1 MASLGVSIV
10 LSLVSH
16 ITAPINNASQ
26 SITRLE
32 NRLHSLRRSQQLLN
46 QNLQRRTALRGQL
59 MDAAALGLGLAV
71 PIREAIKFESVMAD
85 VKKVVDFKQPQG
97 FEQLGETLKQ
107 LTRTIPVTATGLAE
121 IAASGG
127 QLGIGEQ
134 DLPQFVTT
142 VAKMSTAFD
151 MLPSA
156 AGDAMAKLSN
166 IYKIPIEQMTNL
178 GDVINHLSD
187 NSAAKARDMVSA
199 LSRIGGTARQF
210 GLASHQ
216 AAALSNA
223 FIALGKEPEVAGTA
237 INAMLQ
243 KLQNASGQTKAFI
256 KALDKVGY
264 SARDLED
271 AIAQDAQGAL
281 FEFLTTLE
289 KLDKQQRANV
299 LSDLFGME
307 YSDDVSLLV
316 GSLDT
321 YRKALGLVGD
331 KTKYTGSMQREFEN
345 RSKTTANN
353 LILMRNGLTEIAI
366 NLGTLLL
373 PPLNKVINYIRELTV
388 KMTEFAKEHPAV
400 TKAIV
405 GITAVLILG
414 KVAAIGCG
422 YAWTFFRGGILAGI
436 VALNRGRLAL
446 MLYNRHLSAHRR
458 LTILSQI
465 TGLSRAEVMNRRFTR
480 SLVAGRGVV
489 RSMGV
494 AMWGAA
500 TGGLKALLL
509 GLRALTVGLLTTPI
523 GWIIMAITA
532 AGVAIY
538 KYWDHVKAFIG
549 GVVEGFNAAINP
561 IKESLAP
568 LASLFNW
575 IGDSISWV
583 VEAISNLFTPV
594 NATTEELASAADIG
608 RRFGEFIAKGVNIAV
623 EAIGKLIDGIR
634 WVLDNMSKVVAAGQN
649 VGKSISNKVS
659 GAVDSVTSG
668 VSSAWNWAFGDDD
681 EEQSQ
686 PIKKQQVQPIKPAAN
701 TVNQTNTSNITIVQQ
716 PGEDSEAL
724 ARRVVQEEM
733 KAKERQAQ
741 ARRRGALYDV
751 G

>member
-1 MASLGVSIV
+1 MPSLGVSIV
-10 LSLVSH
+10 LSLTSH
-16 ITAPINNASQ
+16 IASPAAAASQ
-26 SITRLE
+26 SIARLE
-32 NRLHSLRRSQQLLN
+32 TRYQALSRAQQQLNRNMERRS
-46 QNLQRRTALRGQL
+46 ALRGQL

-71 PIREAIKFESVMAD
+71 PIKEAIQFESAMAD
-85 VKKVVDFKQPQG
+85 VKKVVDFKQPEG
-97 FEQLGETLKQ
+97 FEKLSDTLKK

-134 DLPQFVTT
+134 DLPQFVKT

-151 MLPSA
+151 MLPSE

-166 IYKIPIEQMTNL
+166 IYKIPISQMTQL

-187 NSAAKARDMVSA
+187 NSAAKAKDMVST

-243 KLQNASGQTKAFI
+243 KLQNASGQTKAFS
-256 KALDKVGY
+256 KALDKIGY
-264 SARDLED
+264 SAHDLEY

-281 FEFLTTLE
+281 LDFLSTLE
-289 KLDKQQRANV
+289 GVDKQKRAGI
-299 LSDLFGME
+299 LADLFGME
-307 YSDDVSLLV
+307 FSDDVSLLV

-321 YRKALGLVGD
+321 YRKAIGHVGD
-331 KTKYTGSMQREFEN
+331 QAKYTGSMQAEFES
-345 RSKTTANN
+345 RSKTTAAN
-353 LILMRNGLTEIAI
+353 LILMRNGLTEVAI
-366 NLGTLLL
+366 NLGTILL
-373 PPLNKVINYIRELTV
+373 PPLNKIINHIRELTV
-388 KMTEFAKEHPAV
+388 KITEFAKEHPAV
-400 TKAIV
+400 TKALVSIA
-405 GITAVLILG
+405 AVLVMG

-422 YAWTFFRGGILAGI
+422 YAWTFFRGGILTGV

-489 RSMGV
+489 RSMGA

-509 GLRALTVGLLTTPI
+509 GLKALTVGLLTTPI
-523 GWIIMAITA
+523 GWIIIAITA

-549 GVVEGFNAAINP
+549 GVVEGFSAAFGP
-561 IKESLAP
+561 IKETLAP
-568 LASLFNW
+568 LEPIFS
-575 IGDSISWV
+575 GISDAVGWV
-583 VEAISNLFTPV
+583 VDAISDLFTPV
-594 NATTEELASAADIG
+594 NATAEELDSAASMG
-608 RRFGEFIAKGVNIAV
+608 RRFGEALAGAV
-623 EAIGKLIDGIR
+623 KIILTPFTKLLETIQAVR
-634 WVLDNMSKVVAAGQN
+634 DNMDIITKTPGKVPGMVMD
-649 VGKSISNKVS
+649 KIKNKVS
-659 GAVDSVTSG
+659 SDIQG
-668 VSSAWNWAFGDDD
+668 VKKVWNWAFGDDE
-681 EEQSQ
+681 EEQ
-686 PIKKQQVQPIKPAAN
+686 PETIKKQQVKP
-701 TVNQTNTSNITIVQQ
+701 
-716 PGEDSEAL
+716 
-724 ARRVVQEEM
+724 
-733 KAKERQAQ
+733 
-741 ARRRGALYDV
+741 
-751 G
+751 